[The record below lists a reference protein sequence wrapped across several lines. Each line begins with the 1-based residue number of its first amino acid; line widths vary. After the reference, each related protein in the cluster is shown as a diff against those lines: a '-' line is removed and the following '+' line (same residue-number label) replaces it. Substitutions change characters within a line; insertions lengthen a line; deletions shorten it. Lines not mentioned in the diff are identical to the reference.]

1 MHSLPQRSLRSD
13 FESQPT
19 QTPANVAYGSHTLN
33 GPLISPYY
41 GYLPT
46 EWTSVLF
53 ATLFLITAVLHLMQ
67 AGMYRKWWLF
77 PTVVLACCGEVLGW
91 ACRVWSY
98 HSPLKLTPYMV
109 QTVVLVISPT
119 FLIGALFI
127 TFGKMC
133 AHLGQQYSRISPRLY
148 ARIFFTSDVVALLV
162 QSAGGGIAASNRGPD
177 VVRLGGHIILAGVT
191 FQLASLSVFCILVA
205 EYVARWLRG
214 QSIGRNAASNDS
226 VSDSATIYESPGRD
240 IVFTK
245 KPLVIAV
252 CLETALLYIR
262 AVYRTIELAGGWDG
276 RVSRTQPFFVVFDG
290 TTVLLATLLFNFY
303 HPGRIMKS
311 DSELATKDEDPKS
324 RGPV

>member
-1 MHSLPQRSLRSD
+1 
-13 FESQPT
+13 
-19 QTPANVAYGSHTLN
+19 
-33 GPLISPYY
+33 Y

-77 PTVVLACCGEVLGW
+77 PTVVPACFGEVLGW

-162 QSAGGGIAASNRGPD
+162 QSAGGGIAASNRGPE
-177 VVRLGGHIILAGVT
+177 GGHIILAGVT
-191 FQLASLSVFCILVA
+191 FQLASLSVFCALVA
-205 EYVARWLRG
+205 EYVARWIRDQPFEG
-214 QSIGRNAASNDS
+214 NTASNDS
-226 VSDSATIYESPGRD
+226 VSDSATIYES
-240 IVFTK
+240 
-245 KPLVIAV
+245 
-252 CLETALLYIR
+252 
-262 AVYRTIELAGGWDG
+262 AVYRTIELSEGLEG
-276 RVSRTQPFFVVFDG
+276 RISRMQPLFVAFDG
-290 TTVLLATLLFNFY
+290 TMVLLATVFFSLY
-303 HPGRIMKS
+303 HPGRILKN
-311 DSELATKDEDPKS
+311 DLELAVKNEDTRS
-324 RGPV
+324 RELA